1 MLHKSKAASGSVD
14 MSSKTNV
21 PASNN
26 RMFNWTALLLAFQT
40 VQLLHFST
48 FINFKNHLLFQNFFI
63 DILYSVLIKN
73 VIPVTMR
80 YQKPHKMRNDG
91 QKTKKN
97 KIEF

>member
-26 RMFNWTALLLAFQT
+26 RMSNWTALLLALQT

-48 FINFKNHLLFQNFFI
+48 FINFKIIRSF
-63 DILYSVLIKN
+63 
-73 VIPVTMR
+73 
-80 YQKPHKMRNDG
+80 
-91 QKTKKN
+91 
-97 KIEF
+97 KISSSIFYTQF